1 MATSWR
7 LVEGDAGFLV
17 FDKEPGKTHK
27 PLPRNHDCLKDG
39 GEYPQSCEAISAY
52 EAALKEDRVPDAE
65 KAVVHSN
72 AAQADSRV
80 WDQNLETSWL
90 SQWDGMRDPWLLKN
104 LCSLKIQSC
113 IPELKLQ
120 LCRC

>member
-1 MATSWR
+1 MMQ
-7 LVEGDAGFLV
+7 GFLV

-27 PLPRNHDCLKDG
+27 PLPPNHDCLKDG

-80 WDQNLETSWL
+80 
-90 SQWDGMRDPWLLKN
+90 
-104 LCSLKIQSC
+104 
-113 IPELKLQ
+113 
-120 LCRC
+120 